1 MGDERSRVGLMVSA
15 LGAVV
20 LMIAVFLPWYGLS
33 FTAAGIAAAQQ
44 ASQQVIA
51 EFGNSTLQST
61 AGALHSSLGGL
72 VGHQVAAVSAHQAFK
87 DMSVVL
93 IVLGGLALLDVL
105 LALARPTSSV
115 PSGAGA
121 SAVLLGVVAVAC
133 VLFRMIDRP
142 QSFGAYVSLALR
154 EGIWLALIG
163 SLAMIAGGMW
173 PKAASS
179 PANVEAKLED
189 TWSALS
195 GWTPGT

>member
-1 MGDERSRVGLMVSA
+1 MGDERSRVGLTVSA

-20 LMIAVFLPWYGLS
+20 LMVAVFLPWYDVS

-51 EFGNSTLQST
+51 EFGNATLQST

-93 IVLGGLALLDVL
+93 LVLGALALLDVL

-115 PSGAGA
+115 PSGAGG

-133 VLFRMIDRP
+133 VLFRTIDRP
-142 QSFGAYVSLALR
+142 QSFGGYVSLSLR

-179 PANVEAKLED
+179 PADVEAKLED
-189 TWSALS
+189 NWSALS